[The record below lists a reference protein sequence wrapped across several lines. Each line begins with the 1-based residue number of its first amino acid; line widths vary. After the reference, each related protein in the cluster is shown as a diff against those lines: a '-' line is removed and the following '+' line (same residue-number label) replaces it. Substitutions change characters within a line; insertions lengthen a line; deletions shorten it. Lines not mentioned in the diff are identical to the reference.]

1 MNIRKTVVAKL
12 IETGASIDKV
22 SRSKK
27 ATQEEKAEM
36 ATNAVRF
43 VRSVLTILRKL
54 K

>member
-22 SRSKK
+22 SRRKNVSG
-27 ATQEEKAEM
+27 EELAQ
-36 ATNAVRF
+36 AAHDALRF
-43 VRSVLTILRKL
+43 VRSVLTTLRKL